1 VYGRAPHTL
10 YATFTNI
17 RAGVSE
23 ADFRSWYA
31 DMHRPDSFELGLFDA
46 ASRQRAA
53 SPSVAEWLTLWE
65 AGYRDT
71 ETALEKIRPVAG
83 QLREQ
88 GRVLP
93 VLDVVFQQFLQRVRI
108 DRPFEN
114 APVHSMTSL
123 QNDWS
128 RPAAGQRFE
137 AWWSEA
143 VLDLDAPIGVHH
155 SCHAYAAFDL
165 EDESAGKFLVL
176 LESDLAPAQVEA
188 AWRDTG
194 QASLTAFGPAT
205 PVYPEPGAPPR
216 APVRGDPSPE
226 ARRALHV
233 VHWEHESDAAS
244 APAAASD
251 A

>member
-1 VYGRAPHTL
+1 VYGRTPHSL

-17 RAGVSE
+17 KAGVSE

-31 DMHRPDSFELGLFDA
+31 DMHRPDSFDLGLFEA

-53 SPSVAEWLTLWE
+53 SPSSAEWLTLWE

-71 ETALEKIRPVAG
+71 ETALEKIRPAAG

-93 VLDVVFQQFLQRVRI
+93 VLDVVFQQFLQRVRV
-108 DRPFEN
+108 DAPCAK
-114 APVHSMTSL
+114 APVRTMTSL

-128 RPAAGQRFE
+128 RPAAGQSFDE
-137 AWWSEA
+137 WWSEA
-143 VLDLDAPIGVHH
+143 VIRVDAPVDAHH

-165 EDESAGKFLVL
+165 DDQSAGKFLVL
-176 LESDLAPAQVEA
+176 LESDRAPADVEED
-188 AWRDTG
+188 WRPTG
-194 QASLTAFGPAT
+194 RASLTAFGPAT
-205 PVYPEPGAPPR
+205 PVYPEPGTPAR
-216 APVRGDPSPE
+216 APGRGDASPA

-233 VHWEHESDAAS
+233 VHWEHESDAVS
-244 APAAASD
+244 VP
-251 A
+251 